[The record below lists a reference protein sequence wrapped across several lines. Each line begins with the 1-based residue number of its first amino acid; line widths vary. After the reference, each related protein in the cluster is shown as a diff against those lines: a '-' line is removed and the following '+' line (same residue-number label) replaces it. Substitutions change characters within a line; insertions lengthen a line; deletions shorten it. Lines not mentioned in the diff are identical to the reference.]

1 MQKFTWAIE
10 NIFPVAIPWVTKSYL
25 CFQKFASRS
34 ILNMQLLPQGL
45 TKVAMTDMIYSGIL
59 FVCSNS
65 ANARMDLQT
74 ENLQKNEESC
84 FAGL

>member
-1 MQKFTWAIE
+1 
-10 NIFPVAIPWVTKSYL
+10 
-25 CFQKFASRS
+25 
-34 ILNMQLLPQGL
+34 MQLLPQGL